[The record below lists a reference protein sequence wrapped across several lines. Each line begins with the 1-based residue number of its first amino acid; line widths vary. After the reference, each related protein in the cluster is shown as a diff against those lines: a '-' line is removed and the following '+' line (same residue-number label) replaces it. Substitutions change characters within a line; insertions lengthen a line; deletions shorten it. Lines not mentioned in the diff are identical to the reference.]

1 MSRSH
6 HPVLSRVL
14 LLAGLFLTGCA
25 GDPFADY
32 AALDA
37 SSIQRPYPAA
47 DHRGVPQTARTG
59 ELLLQFDQA
68 RSFFPLALSG
78 ALVDYSRSAPN
89 SPGARGFT
97 AAFLADF
104 NAVTA
109 DPEQPLDA
117 QLAAADGSRLMLL
130 RARPGDS
137 WGELH
142 HAALLDASDVAL
154 IVMPRGALAGDAFAQ
169 TARHQAGKPVWAL
182 LPASA
187 RVGNGETMPDPDE
200 ARLLAFSALLG
211 GATGIIWQGEDNYV
225 ARSAGWLGIA
235 PTPQLDYGIQTGG
248 HAPLQAT
255 PGDVAAS
262 RRLWD
267 AVTQLNRRISRIA
280 PALLQPDAPEPYSIA
295 MRIAPPSATGARP
308 PAQLRSLLKP
318 HDGGLLLIVLNAGAR
333 EEDFRIG
340 FARAIRSLTR
350 LDEGETIAQDAA
362 RGLFRDT
369 IAPRGVK
376 LYRIVLAR

>member
-1 MSRSH
+1 MSRSR
-6 HPVLSRVL
+6 HPVLLPVL
-14 LLAGLFLTGCA
+14 LLAGLLMTGCA

-32 AALDA
+32 APLDA
-37 SSIQRPYPAA
+37 ASIQRPYP
-47 DHRGVPQTARTG
+47 GPGPVPQTDRSG
-59 ELLLQFDQA
+59 GLLLQFDRA

-78 ALVDYSRSAPN
+78 ALVDYTRGAYNAP
-89 SPGARGFT
+89 GRGFN
-97 AAFLADF
+97 AAFLANF

-117 QLAAADGSRLMLL
+117 QLTAADASHLMLL
-130 RARPGDS
+130 RARPSES
-137 WGELH
+137 WGALH

-154 IVMPRGALAGDAFAQ
+154 IAMPRDALAGDAFAQ

-187 RVGNGETMPDPDE
+187 RVGHGETLPDPDE

-248 HAPLQAT
+248 HEPLRAT

-267 AVTQLNRRISRIA
+267 AVTQLNRRIGRIA
-280 PALLQPDAPEPYSIA
+280 PALLQADAPDPYSIA
-295 MRIAPPSATGARP
+295 ARIAPPSATGARP
-308 PAQLRSLLKP
+308 PLPQLRSLLKP
-318 HDGGLLLIVLNAGAR
+318 HDGGLLLIVLNAGTGAA
-333 EEDFRIG
+333 DFRIG
-340 FARAIRSLTR
+340 FARAILSLTR
-350 LDEGETIAQDAA
+350 FDEGDAIAQDAA

-369 IAPRGVK
+369 IAPRGVR
-376 LYRIVLAR
+376 LYRITLAQ